1 MMAFLRALLMLH
13 NSSVRG
19 SFSPVGG
26 LMSADY
32 GGWTD
37 FRPGESLLDRGGQI
51 YGWRPDLEQWESSGE
66 YDHDAG
72 RILQGVPVGAAVAWS
87 IDGHPL
93 YRKYIPIP
101 PPPEIPRVDGL
112 ARTARVFSWLG
123 FLSLPF
129 GIVGLILG
137 YTALSRISEN
147 DARSRSVAW
156 TAIVVGWIFT
166 VLTAVLVVLILT
178 H

>member
-1 MMAFLRALLMLH
+1 LGKWD
-13 NSSVRG
+13 S
-19 SFSPVGG
+19 
-26 LMSADY
+26 
-32 GGWTD
+32 T
-37 FRPGESLLDRGGQI
+37 
-51 YGWRPDLEQWESSGE
+51 GE
-66 YDHDAG
+66 YDHDAA

-87 IDGHPL
+87 LDGHPL
-93 YRKYIPIP
+93 YRNPRYSYIPIP

-166 VLTAVLVVLILT
+166 VLTVVLVVLILT
-178 H
+178 HR